1 MQLYN
6 ETGLVRDSEGVEWEC
21 RWQRLEGF
29 PIPKITRV
37 RLRKPGT
44 DTDTHYVDAPWAADI
59 FKPPLIDGDFVP
71 IRRRDVAK
79 SLTPKAE
86 RLFRIEL
93 RHTSGDI
100 VVRKGLVTDA
110 TPPFRGIKGNE
121 MEKVRAWVRLRGGM
135 IEEIEE
141 SG

>member
-1 MQLYN
+1 MQQYN

-44 DTDTHYVDAPWAADI
+44 DTDTHYVDAPWAANI
-59 FKPPLIDGDFVP
+59 FKPGLIDGDFVP

-93 RHTSGDI
+93 RHTSGVI
-100 VVRKGLVTDA
+100 VVHNGLVTD
-110 TPPFRGIKGNE
+110 GGQS
-121 MEKVRAWVRLRGGM
+121 RAQSAHGRLRRY
-135 IEEIEE
+135 
-141 SG
+141 

>member
-1 MQLYN
+1 MQQYN
-6 ETGLVRDSEGVEWEC
+6 ETGLVRDSEGVQWEC

-29 PIPKITRV
+29 PIPKTTRV
-37 RLRKPGT
+37 RLRQPGT
-44 DTDTHYVDAPWAADI
+44 DTDSHYVDAPWAADI
-59 FKPPLIDGDFVP
+59 FRPGLIDGDFVP

-93 RHTSGDI
+93 RHTSGVT
-100 VVRKGLVTDA
+100 VVHNGLVTDGGLKI
-110 TPPFRGIKGNE
+110 RLEGNDI
-121 MEKVRAWVRLRGGM
+121 EKVSAWVRMVGGT

-141 SG
+141 NG

>member
-1 MQLYN
+1 MQQYN
-6 ETGLVRDSEGVEWEC
+6 ETGLVRDSEGVDWEC

-29 PIPKITRV
+29 PIPKTTRV
-37 RLRKPGT
+37 RLRQPGT

-59 FKPPLIDGDFVP
+59 FRPGLIDGDFVP

-86 RLFRIEL
+86 RFFRIKL
-93 RHTSGDI
+93 RRTSGDI
-100 VVRKGLVTDA
+100 VVHNGIVTDA
-110 TPPFRGIKGNE
+110 RLPIRLEGNDI
-121 MEKVRAWVRLRGGM
+121 EKVSAWVRMVGGT